1 VTSRAAAGA
10 GTLPPADGGPGAAS
24 LSGRPRRTRRSARTR
39 ERILQAA
46 TEVFAR
52 RGFHGARVADIAEV
66 AGIAYGLVY
75 HHFRNKDE
83 ILAAIFSERWSL
95 YVRYVDEIATSPQG
109 FREQI
114 GHLVHFW
121 VETWQ
126 QEPHLMTV
134 MINEIS
140 RSYEFMEAHDVG
152 TVLVAF
158 DAVERLI
165 LRAQQRGE
173 VRQDVDAKLVTYAI
187 LGMAEM
193 ILTGYVI
200 GTLRR
205 DSRDAYSR
213 DEAQLIALL
222 TEGMAPQP

>member
-1 VTSRAAAGA
+1 VTAQPHPD
-10 GTLPPADGGPGAAS
+10 TP
-24 LSGRPRRTRRSARTR
+24 PRRTRRSARTR
-39 ERILQAA
+39 ERILAAA

-52 RGFHGARVADIAEV
+52 RGFHGARVADIAEA

-95 YVRYVDEIATSPQG
+95 YVRYIDDMAGSQQS
-109 FREQI
+109 FREQVT
-114 GHLVHFW
+114 HLVHFW
-121 VETWQ
+121 VETWR

-140 RSYEFMEAHDVG
+140 RSYEFIDSHDVG

-165 LRAQQRGE
+165 VRAQERRE
-173 VRQDVDAKLVTYAI
+173 VRADLDPKLVTYAI

-193 ILTGYVI
+193 ILTGYVM

-205 DSRDAYSR
+205 EGREAYVR
-213 DEAQLIALL
+213 DEAQLVALL
-222 TEGMAPQP
+222 VDGMAAG